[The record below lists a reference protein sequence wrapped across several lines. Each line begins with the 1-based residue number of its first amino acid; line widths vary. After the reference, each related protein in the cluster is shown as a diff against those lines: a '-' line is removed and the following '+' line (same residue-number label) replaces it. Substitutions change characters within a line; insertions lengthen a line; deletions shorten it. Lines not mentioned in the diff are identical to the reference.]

1 MTVNRDAKQY
11 EPVNVQTSV
20 VAKSEAL
27 RGRIDLL
34 ENAPP
39 LHGSTHAFGGTDPI
53 PIGLADV
60 INAGSVP
67 QLSGSASDVLLGD
80 NSWGPIDSTTVSHSL
95 VSGLTSNDHIQ
106 YLDIEDYQQT
116 TGANPDQCY
125 IANCRTG
132 VALGTL
138 TLTANRTFWIPFVA
152 PVRGGTLAD
161 VRVQITTAAAG
172 QNIRIA
178 LYDCVSDGAGKPL
191 TSDFRPTGS
200 AIVSA
205 TQSTASTGTFVFS
218 FATALTAGRLYWY
231 CLMSSGAPAIRAV
244 STNEADMGLGWQ
256 IPSGTTTPNAIT
268 YWYETITYSS
278 GLPTKAGNETYTNG
292 TGSAPAI
299 FHTWSA

>member
-1 MTVNRDAKQY
+1 MVNPLQTNNRTGTKYGGVSA
-11 EPVNVQTSV
+11 TSV
-20 VAKSEAL
+20 PSHNVLSDLTTGDDHPQYVRTDGTRVGWPVPATPITDHGAL
-27 RGRIDLL
+27 
-34 ENAPP
+34 
-39 LHGSTHAFGGTDPI
+39 T
-53 PIGLADV
+53 
-60 INAGSVP
+60 
-67 QLSGSASDVLLGD
+67 
-80 NSWGPIDSTTVSHSL
+80 
-95 VSGLTSNDHIQ
+95 GLTDNDHVL

-132 VALGTL
+132 VALATL
-138 TLTANRTFWIPFVA
+138 TLTANRTYWIPFVA
-152 PVRGGTLAD
+152 PARGGTLED
-161 VRVQITTAAAG
+161 VRLQITTAAAG

-178 LYDCVSDGAGKPL
+178 LYNCVSDGSGKPL
-191 TSDFRPTGS
+191 TSDFRPSGS

-218 FATALTAGRLYWY
+218 FARALTAGRLYWY

-244 STNEADMGLGWQ
+244 STNETDMGLGWQ